1 MKNIYSLVSAGIL
14 CLTATVA
21 LAVNNADVV
30 KMTKAGLD
38 ESTVLAAV
46 RGANPAEFDTSA
58 DALIKL
64 KEAGVSETIIQA
76 MLARQNGGAAPGPS
90 ATAATIKYNKVE
102 DSKVLPPQTNVVE
115 GKEYYV
121 RYTFKHEKSAHNA
134 TNYWRGD
141 LVPINTKVVLQKLKK
156 NDFTLKLVESGATV
170 KVVNEKDYTK
180 RDTAQL
186 AREMLSEQPTAI
198 ESYGPEMAEA
208 IRTGTLRLGMT
219 KTQVLLA
226 RGYPPSHETP
236 TLDAGAW
243 KYWSSRFVTMT
254 LAFDGNIL
262 REGRGLY

>member
-1 MKNIYSLVSAGIL
+1 MKNIYSLLCAVVL
-14 CLTATVA
+14 CLVGTVA
-21 LAVNNADVV
+21 LAVNNGDVV

-38 ESTVLAAV
+38 EATVVAAV
-46 RGANPAEFDTSA
+46 RGANPADFDTST

-64 KEAGVSETIIQA
+64 KEAGVSQSVIQE
-76 MLARQNGGAAPGPS
+76 MIARESGGSSAPAALGAAKIS
-90 ATAATIKYNKVE
+90 YKNVE
-102 DSKVLPPQTNVVE
+102 DSKVLPPQVDVVA

-121 RYTFKHEKSAHNA
+121 RYTFKYERGEHDA

-141 LVPINTKVVLQKLKK
+141 LVPINTKVVLEKLRK
-156 NDFTLKLVESGATV
+156 NDFTLKLVDGGATI
-170 KVVNEKDYTK
+170 KVANEQDHTK

-186 AREMLSEQPTAI
+186 AREMLSEQPIAI
-198 ESYGPEMAEA
+198 DLYGAEMAEA

-226 RGYPPSHETP
+226 RGYPPGHETP
-236 TLDAGAW
+236 SLDGSIW
-243 KYWSSRFVTMT
+243 KYWSSRFVIHT